1 MENFELKVQD
11 LYLKYFGGYLG
22 VDMVSFET
30 NDSIAILG
38 KNLSGKTSLL
48 RCIAGIEK
56 YEGSMNTNAQNLA
69 FTFDLNSLKKN
80 NTVKEN
86 IAYPLVLRKET
97 DIDDKVLAIAKRF
110 KIQDLLDLQVN
121 KLTDSEKRIVILSR
135 TFVRDADLYLLDD
148 PLKDVEN
155 REEYFKIL
163 KDVIKDKTVLYA
175 TTNKDEAV
183 CFNKI
188 LCMAYK
194 KAIGF
199 GTKDEILKR
208 PKTIDVLKLF
218 ESIKTANI
226 ELKNDGDKYYIE
238 YENIKYDIKPPISDI
253 YANKEVVFVID
264 NKKPILDMYFDK
276 STEYIISREEN
287 GR

>member
-1 MENFELKVQD
+1 MENLDLKVQD

-38 KNLSGKTSLL
+38 KSMSGKTSLL
-48 RCIAGIEK
+48 RCIAGLEK
-56 YEGSMNTNAQNLA
+56 YEGIITSNAETLA

-80 NTVKEN
+80 KSAKDN

-97 DIDDKVLAIAKRF
+97 NIDDKVLNIAKRF
-110 KIQDLLDLQVN
+110 KIQDILDLPVS
-121 KLTDSEKRIVILSR
+121 KLTDSEKRLVILSR

-163 KDVIKDKTVLYA
+163 MDVIKDKKVIYA
-175 TTNKDEAV
+175 TTNVDEALS
-183 CFNKI
+183 FKTI

-199 GTKDEILKR
+199 GTKEEILLR

-218 ESIKTANI
+218 GDIKTANI
-226 ELKNDGDKYYIE
+226 ELKKDGDKYYIE
-238 YENIKYDIKPPISDI
+238 YENIKYDVKSPISDI
-253 YANKEVVFVID
+253 YLNKEVVFVLD
-264 NKKPILDMYFDK
+264 AKKPKLDMYFDK
-276 STEYIISREEN
+276 STEYIISRA
-287 GR
+287 